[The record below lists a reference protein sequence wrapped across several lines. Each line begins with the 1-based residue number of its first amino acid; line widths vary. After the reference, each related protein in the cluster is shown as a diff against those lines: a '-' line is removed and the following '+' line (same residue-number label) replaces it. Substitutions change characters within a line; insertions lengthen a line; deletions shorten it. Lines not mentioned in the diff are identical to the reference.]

1 MGMGHGDESGDR
13 DRSRYGNRS
22 RSRYGNRSRSRN
34 RNGSRNGSPASK
46 PGFSDGVPFF
56 AENATSKHF
65 EAD

>member
-13 DRSRYGNRS
+13 YRYRYG
-22 RSRYGNRSRSRN
+22 YGYGY
-34 RNGSRNGSPASK
+34 GSSASK

-56 AENATSKHF
+56 TENATSKHL